1 MLLYLSAGKIFTV
14 SKVKNWKKQ
23 TNKKTPKTR
32 HEKNQKYKTKT
43 KQSKQA
49 RKKQQK
55 YTAV

>member
-1 MLLYLSAGKIFTV
+1 MRTNQLT
-14 SKVKNWKKQ
+14 KQ
-23 TNKKTPKTR
+23 TNKKPPKTR